1 MATLVGTQKA
11 LSSMLNQ
18 LIELDFDTI
27 EAYRAAMDRLESPS
41 DHTQLQWFLADH
53 ERHVRELSLLVRQLG
68 ETPAEEADM
77 KQVLT
82 KGKVVIASLLGDR
95 AVLSAMKSNEDDSNL
110 AYERAVRRNDL
121 PARVRSVLERNLAD
135 ERRHRTW
142 LEARIAEQPSASA
155 SA

>member
-27 EAYRAAMDRLESPS
+27 EAYQAAMDRLESPN
-41 DHTQLQWFLADH
+41 DRTQLQWFLADH
-53 ERHVRELSLLVRQLG
+53 ERHVRELSVLVRQLG
-68 ETPAEEADM
+68 ETPSEEADM

-95 AVLSAMKSNEDDSNL
+95 AVLSAMKSNEDDTNT

-121 PARVRSVLERNLAD
+121 PLRIRNVLERNLDD
-135 ERRHRTW
+135 ERRHRAW
-142 LEARIAEQPSASA
+142 FEARIATAPQATL
-155 SA
+155 

>member
-27 EAYRAAMDRLESPS
+27 EAYRAAMDRLDAPT
-41 DHTQLQWFLADH
+41 DRTQLQWFLADH

-68 ETPAEEADM
+68 ETPSEEADM

-95 AVLSAMKSNEDDSNL
+95 AVLSAMKSNEDDTNL

-121 PARVRSVLERNLAD
+121 PIRMRNILERNLAD
-135 ERRHRTW
+135 ERRHRAW
-142 LEARIAEQPSASA
+142 FEARIPEAPRAVI
-155 SA
+155 